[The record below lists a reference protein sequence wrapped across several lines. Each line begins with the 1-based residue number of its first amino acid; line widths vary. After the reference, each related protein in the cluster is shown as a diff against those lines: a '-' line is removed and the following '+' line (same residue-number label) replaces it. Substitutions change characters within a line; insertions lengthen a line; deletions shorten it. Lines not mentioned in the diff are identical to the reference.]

1 MTALVAVKLRL
12 HRFEARVPDCLA
24 VFDIEVASVRV
35 ERNVVVAVAGN
46 AAEAG
51 IGIECV
57 SACSVGN
64 EGEELLIAKI
74 VDPGIRGER
83 VGNYILPVLVV
94 EIAEL
99 HVDLQKFLRN
109 VGTAYY
115 TMKL

>member
-57 SACSVGN
+57 SSCSVGN
-64 EGEELLIAKI
+64 EREEFFVSKV

-83 VGNYILPVLVV
+83 VSNHILPVLVV

-99 HVDLQKFLRN
+99 HSVLQNSYER
-109 VGTAYY
+109 
-115 TMKL
+115 